1 MMQSIPDSGVSNGQS
16 NGAAQPAAP
25 KSTTDRLVDTALDAL
40 GDLTGAPP
48 ANDNVARRE
57 KGAERDAPDAPE
69 ADEQEE
75 QPLTGDGEEAG
86 SEDEDETTHDSDVE
100 EHDERGS
107 KEEPFTVK
115 DLPADRFIELK
126 VDGEK
131 VVVPLSELAR
141 GYISEKT
148 FNQRITKTKQLADEA
163 TQHLTRLK
171 ETETSLREAT
181 RTLLS
186 DPEELLGYFTAT
198 AERENVLMQ
207 VAQAFAAQVRKHR
220 EDPNARLQ
228 YERERDARRL
238 QEERERWQAQKEAEA
253 RAAQEREAQERFEK
267 VFRPGW
273 NEGLKRAGFPD
284 VSGQHGQALWEE
296 VMVRLNQRHQSGK
309 AIAPDDV
316 ADFVHRAAKLLELP
330 PKNAGKKPR
339 PAPAP
344 PPRERTS
351 KGRDPWADKP
361 RRERVRS
368 TDYFLKNL
376 RPKDFR

>member
-1 MMQSIPDSGVSNGQS
+1 MMQSIDTGSAPNGAT
-16 NGAAQPAAP
+16 GAAQPAAP

-40 GDLTGAPP
+40 GDLTGTPS

-57 KGAERDAPDAPE
+57 KSAERDAPDAPE
-69 ADEQEE
+69 GDEQEE

-86 SEDEDETTHDSDVE
+86 SEDEDEAAHEGDVE
-100 EHDERGS
+100 EHDTRGS
-107 KEEPFTVK
+107 KEEPFSVK
-115 DLPADRFIELK
+115 DLPSDKFIELK

-131 VVVPLSELAR
+131 VIVPLSELAR
-141 GYISEKT
+141 GYVSEKT
-148 FNQRITKTKQLADEA
+148 FHQRIGKTKALADEA
-163 TQHLTRLK
+163 TAHLTRLK
-171 ETETSLREAT
+171 ETEHNLREAT

-186 DPEELLGYFTAT
+186 DPNEILEYFTAT
-198 AERENVLMQ
+198 EEREAVLMQ
-207 VAQAFAAQVRKHR
+207 VAQAFAAQVRKFR
-220 EDPNARLQ
+220 EDPQSRIE
-228 YERERDARRL
+228 YERQRNARRL

-296 VMVRLNQRHQSGK
+296 VMVRLNQRHQAGK

-344 PPRERTS
+344 PPRERAS